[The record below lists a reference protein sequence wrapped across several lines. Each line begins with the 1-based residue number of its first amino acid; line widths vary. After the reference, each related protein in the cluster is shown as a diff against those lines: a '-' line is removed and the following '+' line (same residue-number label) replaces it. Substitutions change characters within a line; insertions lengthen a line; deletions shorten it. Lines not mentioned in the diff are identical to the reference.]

1 MDYRI
6 LTNAEKLA
14 ILRDYLRSAETEH
27 YRLSM
32 SSPLDPSKDGRL
44 ATATEELERMQRE
57 FDALTKVVEK
67 E

>member
-1 MDYRI
+1 MEYRI
-6 LTNAEKLA
+6 LTDAEKLA
-14 ILRDYLRSAETEH
+14 ILRDYLRGAETEH

-57 FDALTKVVEK
+57 YDKLVKLAAK